1 MLERKGNVFFGKGSL
16 LGHDP
21 KSLELE
27 AYNKASF
34 QLNIIYSFW
43 FAGVMLGYIV
53 VFLLLLVFGPYLEMF
68 RGYS

>member
-1 MLERKGNVFFGKGSL
+1 MFFGKGSL

-34 QLNIIYSFW
+34 QLNMIYSSW
-43 FAGVMLGYIV
+43 FAWDNAGTMLEYIV
-53 VFLLLLVFGPYLEMF
+53 VFAYNLVIVLTRDFTPE
-68 RGYS
+68 